1 MAQTIRVKEKSS
13 RRAMREDP
21 DTPMKGIPPM
31 NKHISTHRRLRT
43 VRIAAVFHLALALF
57 VLLALARMDNTDV
70 QAAAAY
76 MWAGCA
82 ILLAIGTFTTGD
94 KEGK

>member
-1 MAQTIRVKEKSS
+1 
-13 RRAMREDP
+13 MREDP

>member
-1 MAQTIRVKEKSS
+1 MAQTVRVKEKSP
-13 RRAMREDP
+13 RTAHARGPRY
-21 DTPMKGIPPM
+21 TKKGIPPM
-31 NKHISTHRRLRT
+31 NKHISTHPRLWT

-76 MWAGCA
+76 AWTFLAV
-82 ILLAIGTFTTGD
+82 LLTVGTFTSA
-94 KEGK
+94 KEE

>member
-82 ILLAIGTFTTGD
+82 VLLAVGTFTND
-94 KEGK
+94 KEDDQ

>member
-1 MAQTIRVKEKSS
+1 VAQTIRVKEKSS